1 MIDLGVPRNI
11 DPAVKEVDDAYLYD
25 VDDLEQV
32 AERGR
37 DQRRAALVPAEAIVA
52 LELEQFE
59 RWHAG
64 RRVVPTIRELR
75 ERARGV
81 ALGEAQRTLA
91 RLPDATDQTRAAV
104 ERIAEA
110 IVAKLLHRP
119 LDQLRAEAAEGE
131 TSYYAEAVREI
142 FGLEEDEE

>member
-1 MIDLGVPRNI
+1 VPRNI
-11 DPAVKEVDDAYLYD
+11 DASVKEVGDAYLYD

-37 DQRRAALVPAEAIVA
+37 AERCSALAPAEAILA

-59 RWHAG
+59 RWQAG

-75 ERARGV
+75 EHARSV
-81 ALGEAQRTLA
+81 ALAEAKRTLA
-91 RLPDATDQTRAAV
+91 RLPDASEPTRVAV
-104 ERIAEA
+104 ERMAEA

-142 FGLEEDEE
+142 FGLEEEEE